1 MMESPI
7 YSSLNELFD
16 MANLTEVEKEAFLR
30 NKKYCEYWL
39 LRSKRGYHQS
49 FTPSLPNFIK
59 RIARVINHLESDS
72 VSGDKKQKIKEMFS
86 VGSTVHRVFK
96 TKTGCRSKQNSPIL
110 ENTYFELLILSFLV
124 EQSFEIELV
133 KSRGT
138 GRRIPEFVATNGA
151 LKLSVEAKQIE
162 IDSLL
167 DNIFG
172 DSFTDDNFSSRSIA
186 EQAKGYEKAKFQ
198 IEKRYESAI
207 SKYKHINEDEN
218 YIVFMSIYN
227 NFSLIGSPAINY
239 LNSLQT
245 SWIGQNL
252 VKFVGLVIP
261 DEKQTFF
268 IKNKECNQVVLR
280 EVNRLNFE
288 RFHEYVPCEIG

>member
-1 MMESPI
+1 
-7 YSSLNELFD
+7 
-16 MANLTEVEKEAFLR
+16 MADLTEVEREAFLR

-49 FTPSLPNFIK
+49 FNPALPNFIK
-59 RIARVINHLESDS
+59 RLARVINHLESDS
-72 VSGDKKQKIKEMFS
+72 VTGDKKQKIKEMFS
-86 VGSTVHRVFK
+86 VGSPVHRVYK
-96 TKTGCRSKQNSPIL
+96 TKSGCRATQNSPIL

-124 EQSFEIELV
+124 EQGIEIELV

-138 GRRIPEFVATNGA
+138 GKRIPEFVASMGG

-172 DSFTDDNFSSRSIA
+172 DSFTDDNYSRRSKT
-186 EQAKGYEKAKFQ
+186 EQEKGYERIKAQ

-218 YIVFMSIYN
+218 YIVFMSIYY
-227 NFSLIGSPAINY
+227 SLSFIGTPAINF
-239 LNSLQT
+239 LNSLQS
-245 SWIGQNL
+245 SWAGQSL
-252 VKFVGLVIP
+252 VKFAGLVIP
-261 DEKQTFF
+261 EEKQTYF
-268 IKNKECNQVVLR
+268 IKNQECNQQVLR

-288 RFHEYVPCEIG
+288 NFHNYIP